1 MVMTIEMVG
10 NCIGNGEKLGLLL
23 PMKED
28 QIPKGTYNKMRMCVA
43 KTRVVQISA
52 NHFWGVFISFFIN
65 HEL

>member
-1 MVMTIEMVG
+1 MVMTIEKVG